1 MSQSLQQIQAP
12 IAEELAY
19 FEKYFRGAMK
29 SDVALLD
36 RVTRY
41 LLKSKGKQMR
51 PMLVMFSAAVCGGIQ
66 PPTYRGAALVELL
79 HTATLVHDD
88 VVDDADMRRGFFSI
102 NAMWKNK
109 VAVLVGDFLLSR
121 GLLMALEHDD
131 FELLKIVS
139 EAVKL
144 ISEGELLQQEKSRL
158 LNIDEAVYI
167 DVIRQKTASLMA
179 ACCAV
184 GASSAGAQAE
194 EIERMRV
201 FGEKMG
207 IAFQIKDDLF
217 DYGEADIGK
226 PRAIDIK
233 ERKMTLPLI
242 NVLNKSSWNERRRL
256 VNIVKRHNKN
266 QKKVAWLIQ
275 HVKENGG
282 IDYARDV
289 MHDYLNQASEILKGF
304 PESPARHSLD
314 ALMRYAVDREK

>member
-1 MSQSLQQIQAP
+1 
-12 IAEELAY
+12 
-19 FEKYFRGAMK
+19 MK
-29 SDVALLD
+29 SDVGLLD

-41 LLKSKGKQMR
+41 MLKTKGKQMR

-88 VVDDADMRRGFFSI
+88 VVDDADTRRGFLSI

-109 VAVLVGDFLLSR
+109 VAVLVGDFLFSR
-121 GLLMALEHDD
+121 GMLMALEHDD
-131 FELLKIVS
+131 FQLLKIVS

-144 ISEGELLQQEKSRL
+144 LSEGELMQQEKSRL

-167 DVIRQKTASLMA
+167 EVIRQKTASLMA
-179 ACCAV
+179 ACCAA
-184 GASSAGAQAE
+184 GASSAGADDPTV
-194 EIERMRV
+194 ERMRL

-207 IAFQIKDDLF
+207 IAFQIKDDLL
-217 DYGEADIGK
+217 DYGTADIGK

-242 NVLNKSSWNERRRL
+242 HVLNKSSWAERRKL

-266 QKKVAWLIQ
+266 TKKVAWLIK
-275 HVKENGG
+275 HVTDNGG
-282 IDYARDV
+282 IDYSRNV
-289 MHDYLNQASEILKGF
+289 MQEYLTEASSILHEFPASEAR
-304 PESPARHSLD
+304 ESLEQ
-314 ALMRYAVDREK
+314 LMRYAVDREK